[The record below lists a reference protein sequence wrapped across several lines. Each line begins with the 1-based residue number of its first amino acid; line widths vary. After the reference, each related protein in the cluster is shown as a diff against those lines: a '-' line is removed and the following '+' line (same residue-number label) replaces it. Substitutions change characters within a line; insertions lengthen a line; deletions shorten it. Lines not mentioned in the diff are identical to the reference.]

1 MSISISPS
9 VSALNA
15 ATMSQNVTAHNV
27 ANINTEP
34 YAPLQAIKTE
44 VFPVGTKTTVR
55 QGASGTNDLAKEMTD
70 LNTNK
75 NLYSMN
81 AKAFKMQDRMNG
93 ELINLVG

>member
-1 MSISISPS
+1 M
-9 VSALNA
+9 NA
-15 ATMSQNVTAHNV
+15 AAVSQNVTAHNI

-34 YAPLQAIKTE
+34 YAPKQAIQSE
-44 VFPVGTKTTVR
+44 VFPVGAKITVR
-55 QGASGTNDLAKEMTD
+55 QGATGTNDLAQQMTD

-81 AKAFKMQDRMNG
+81 AKAIKMQDRMNG

>member
-1 MSISISPS
+1 MSISISSS

-15 ATMSQNVTAHNV
+15 ATVSQNVTAHNI

-34 YAPLQAIKTE
+34 YAPKQAIQSE

-55 QGASGTNDLAKEMTD
+55 QGATGTNDLAKEMTD
-70 LNTNK
+70 LNMNK